1 MVWQISML
9 LEIKKK
15 IGKILVRKML
25 MLEICCVNSSKYGQK
40 SQTLHLLTKRLCWKL
55 QVGLYRSFL
64 NHALENIGALWKLHC
79 LLYFCSYMKNIFYL
93 GVCAFPK
100 FFMALN
106 GFSSEQLY
114 QFAHY
119 TLFFYYIKNK
129 VNKNIEAEIAR
140 KIRTI

>member
-1 MVWQISML
+1 M
-9 LEIKKK
+9 
-15 IGKILVRKML
+15 
-25 MLEICCVNSSKYGQK
+25 
-40 SQTLHLLTKRLCWKL
+40 
-55 QVGLYRSFL
+55 
-64 NHALENIGALWKLHC
+64 
-79 LLYFCSYMKNIFYL
+79 
-93 GVCAFPK
+93 FPK

-106 GFSSEQLY
+106 GFSSEQFY